1 MRVDP
6 FSFAL
11 GFGTATGVSA
21 VAWLSRKQIAALRDT
36 TGQRLEGTRQIFG
49 QATDARYRQELAQ
62 YLRRQH
68 LAAALFPLDAVLIEP
83 TFVPAPPPALPPVE
97 GEPEAPN
104 VFDVVPVYHDL
115 PYSYTPYNIKT
126 LSLEDLG
133 KGDRHVMILGLPGLG
148 KSTALVTLALM
159 ALGEVRFETLEELTT
174 QAIEEQEAG
183 LSEDERA
190 LRARER
196 EEMRARARE
205 KWQET
210 EEQRRKLFVVGA
222 KHEDEEAAQTREVAL
237 DALLPILVD
246 VRDLEFDPALYG
258 RKDNVLDPAEPLVRA
273 AQRQVSTVTAQVLG
287 TLLYPALESGR
298 ALVLLDGYDALSA
311 EAREAYYPW
320 LEQFLALYGHNRV
333 VMSGPVVGYAHLAA
347 LGFTPTFLRAWR
359 EDEYAHLVQRW
370 AEAWHTHSGERPV
383 PDVINRLTVDNRA
396 RPMVDVTLK
405 IWAGLADDMR
415 IAGRA
420 GWYDAL
426 LHRLLPE
433 LEDFA
438 PLAEFAA
445 RLTEAGRP
453 LPRAD
458 LLTEMDNAAAAAFDA
473 ASKAGVL
480 TAFAGGRYD
489 FAHPQLT
496 AYLAGRALI
505 AAGPE
510 RAAEVALDP
519 AWQDA
524 LSFAAAELDL
534 MPAVQRRIGSTPDLL
549 YSTLF
554 GLTRWAPDAP
564 LEAPWRKELFRR
576 LVAAMMT
583 PQQFP
588 TVRERAMAAMI
599 AAREPDVLF
608 VFRQALRSA
617 DPDTRRLGCIGLGA
631 LGNEEAVDD
640 LGAMMA
646 DREPR
651 VQLAA
656 GLALGAIGSEKAIEL
671 MIHALLQGS
680 NDLRRA
686 IAEALAA
693 IPGEGHRTLREASQA
708 EEVEIRRAAVFGLSR
723 VRQPWAI
730 TTLYR
735 MMFEDSLWLVRGA
748 AEDAFLSAQS
758 PEHEGPRAYP
768 EADTLSWLVQWAGE
782 RGQGEPAGE
791 AARQVLVRVLQEAE
805 PPYKVLAALTLGQLG
820 HLPALKALYA
830 ALRDRHPEVRSAAY
844 AALAALQ
851 TRVGRPLPGLV

>member
-21 VAWLSRKQIAALRDT
+21 VAWLSRKQLAGLREA
-36 TGQRLEGTRQIFG
+36 TGQRLENTRQIFG
-49 QATDARYRQELAQ
+49 QAADERYRRELAQ
-62 YLRRQH
+62 HLRQRH

-83 TFVPAPPPALPPVE
+83 TLVPAPPPALPPVE
-97 GEPEAPN
+97 GEPEAPD
-104 VFDVVPVYHDL
+104 VFRVVPVFHDL
-115 PYSYTPYNIKT
+115 PYSYAPYNIET
-126 LSLEDLG
+126 LALEDLS
-133 KGDRHVMILGLPGLG
+133 KGDRHVAILGVSGLG

-174 QAIEEQEAG
+174 QAIEEQETG

-210 EEQRRKLFVVGA
+210 LEQRRKLFVAGA
-222 KHEDEEAAQTREVAL
+222 QEKDAEEAAQSLAL

-246 VRDLEFDPALYG
+246 MRDLEFDPALYG
-258 RKDNVLDPAEPLVRA
+258 HKDGALDPAEPLVRA
-273 AQRQVSTVTAQVLG
+273 AQGQVSAVTAQMLG
-287 TLLYPALESGR
+287 TLLYPALETGR

-311 EAREAYYPW
+311 EARETYFPW

-333 VMSGPVVGYAHLAA
+333 VISGPATGYAHLTA

-359 EDEYAHLVQRW
+359 EDEYARLVQRW
-370 AEAWHTHSGERPV
+370 AEAWHAHSGERPD
-383 PDVINRLTVDNRA
+383 PDVIHRLTVGNRA

-433 LEDFA
+433 VEDFA

-445 RLTEAGRP
+445 RLTETGAP

-458 LLTEMDNAAAAAFDA
+458 LLAELDDAAATAFDA
-473 ASKAGVL
+473 ANKAGVL
-480 TAFAGGRYD
+480 VGFADERYD
-489 FAHPQLT
+489 FAHAQLT
-496 AYLAGRALI
+496 AYLAGQALI

-510 RAAEVALDP
+510 RAAEVALEP
-519 AWQDA
+519 RWQDA

-534 MPAVQRRIGSTPDLL
+534 MPAVQRRMESTPDLL

-564 LEAPWRKELFRR
+564 PEAPWRGELFRR
-576 LVAAMMT
+576 LGAAMMA

-599 AAREPDVLF
+599 AAREPNVLF
-608 VFRQALRSA
+608 VFRQALRSVDA
-617 DPDTRRLGCIGLGA
+617 DTRRLGCIGLGA
-631 LGNEEAVDD
+631 LGNEDAVDD
-640 LGAMMA
+640 LAAMMA

-671 MIHALLQGS
+671 MIQALLQGS

-693 IPGEGHRTLREASQA
+693 LPGEGHQTLREAAQA
-708 EEVEIRRAAVFGLSR
+708 EEIEIRRAAVFGLSR
-723 VRQPWAI
+723 VRQPWAVS
-730 TTLYR
+730 TLYR
-735 MMFEDSLWLVRGA
+735 MMFEDSQWYVRSA
-748 AEDAFLSAQS
+748 AEDAFLVAQS

-782 RGQGEPAGE
+782 RGQGVPAGE
-791 AARQVLVRVLQEAE
+791 AARQVLARALQEAE

-844 AALAALQ
+844 AALAELQ
-851 TRVGRPLPGLV
+851 TRLGRPLPGLV

>member
-11 GFGTATGVSA
+11 GFGTATGLSA
-21 VAWLSRKQIAALRDT
+21 VTWVSRKHIAGLRDS
-36 TGQRLEGTRQIFG
+36 TGQRLENTRQIFG
-49 QATDARYRQELAQ
+49 QATDERYRRELVH
-62 YLRRQH
+62 YLRQRH

-83 TFVPAPPPALPPVE
+83 VLVPAPPPALPPVE
-97 GEPEAPN
+97 GEPEAPD
-104 VFDVVPVYHDL
+104 VFSVVPIFHDL
-115 PYSYTPYNIKT
+115 PYSYAPYNVDTIA
-126 LSLEDLG
+126 LEDLS
-133 KGDRHVMILGLPGLG
+133 KGDRHVMILGVTGLG

-159 ALGEVRFETLEELTT
+159 ALGVVRFETLEELTT
-174 QAIEEQEAG
+174 QAIEEEETG

-210 EEQRRKLFVVGA
+210 QEQRRKLFVAGA
-222 KHEDEEAAQTREVAL
+222 REEDNTAEETSWEAL

-258 RKDNVLDPAEPLVRA
+258 YKDGTLDPAEPIVRA
-273 AQRQVSTVTAQVLG
+273 VQRQVSTVTAQMVG
-287 TLLYPALESGR
+287 TLLYPALEAGR

-311 EAREAYYPW
+311 EAREMYYPW
-320 LEQFLALYGHNRV
+320 LEQFLAFYGHNRV
-333 VMSGPVVGYAHLAA
+333 VASGPVTGYAHLAA

-359 EDEYAHLVQRW
+359 EDDYARLVQRW
-370 AEAWHTHSGERPV
+370 AEAWHANTGERPSPEV
-383 PDVINRLTVDNRA
+383 LHRLTVDNRA

-405 IWAGLADDMR
+405 IWAGLADDIR

-426 LHRLLPE
+426 LHRLLPDM
-433 LEDFA
+433 EDFA
-438 PLAEFAA
+438 TLAEFAA
-445 RLTEAGRP
+445 RLARAGVP
-453 LPRAD
+453 LSRAE
-458 LLTEMDNAAAAAFDA
+458 LLAELDEDAATAFDA
-473 ASKAGVL
+473 AHKAGIL
-480 TAFAGGRYD
+480 IAFSGGRYD
-489 FAHPQLT
+489 FVHPQLT
-496 AYLAGRALI
+496 AYLAGQALI
-505 AAGPE
+505 AAGAE
-510 RAAEVALDP
+510 RAAEVALEP
-519 AWQDA
+519 NWQEA

-534 MPAVQRRIGSTPDLL
+534 MSAVQRRMESTPDLL

-564 LEAPWRKELFRR
+564 PEAPWRGELFRR
-576 LVAAMMT
+576 LGAAMMA

-599 AAREPDVLF
+599 AAREPNVLF

-617 DPDTRRLGCIGLGA
+617 DADTRRLGCIGLGA

-640 LGAMMA
+640 LAAMMA

-656 GLALGAIGSEKAIEL
+656 GLALGAIGSEKAIEH

-693 IPGEGHRTLREASQA
+693 LPGEGHQTLREAAQA
-708 EEVEIRRAAVFGLSR
+708 EEIEIRRAAVFGLSR
-723 VRQPWAI
+723 VRQPWAVSL
-730 TTLYR
+730 LYR
-735 MMFEDSLWLVRGA
+735 MMFEDSQWYVRSA
-748 AEDAFLSAQS
+748 AEDAFLAAQS
-758 PEHEGPRAYP
+758 PEHEGPSAYP

-782 RGQGEPAGE
+782 RGQGVPAGE
-791 AARQVLVRVLQEAE
+791 VARQVLVRALQEAE
-805 PPYKVLAALTLGQLG
+805 PAYKVLAALTLGQLG

-844 AALAALQ
+844 AALAELQ
-851 TRVGRPLPGLV
+851 TRVGRPFPGLV